1 MLDMTDELDPASLLV
16 HGGRPEKVPDAPL
29 SEPVVFT
36 STYVAGGPAGYGR
49 FGNSSWTAFEDV
61 LGELEGGQALAFAS
75 GMAACAAVF
84 DLVPVGGRV
93 VVPMH
98 AYSGVLGLLDQQAG
112 TGRLTVERVDIADTE
127 AVIAALPGASL
138 LWAES
143 PTNPAMEVADL
154 PALCAAAR
162 AAGVMVAVDNTFAT
176 PLLQQPLALGADIV
190 VHSATKYLAGHSDV
204 LLGAVVTTAT
214 TVTTG
219 TTYEALSTRRTL
231 LGAVPGPMEAWLALR
246 GMRTL
251 ALRMDKAQQNAAF
264 LAERLVRHPRVSR
277 VRYPGLADD
286 PGHKRATDQ
295 MRGYGA
301 IIAIEVDGDAEAAQ
315 RVCESTRLWVHAT
328 SLGGVESM
336 LERRRRWAAEAPSIP
351 EQLIR
356 LSVGIEHP
364 EDLWSDLCQALG

>member
-1 MLDMTDELDPASLLV
+1 MSAELDPTSRLV
-16 HGGRPEKVPDAPL
+16 HGGRPEHGPDAPL
-29 SEPVVFT
+29 AEPVVFT

-49 FGNSSWTAFEDV
+49 YGNPTWTAFEDV
-61 LGELEGGQALAFAS
+61 LGDLEGGRALAFSS

-93 VVPMH
+93 VAPVH

-112 TGRLTVERVDIADTE
+112 TGRITVERVDIADTD
-127 AVIAALPGASL
+127 AVVAALPGAAL
-138 LWAES
+138 LWVES

-154 PALCAAAR
+154 PAVCAAAR

-176 PLLQQPLALGADIV
+176 PLLQRPLTLGADVV
-190 VHSATKYLAGHSDV
+190 VHSVTKYLAGHSDV
-204 LLGAVVTTAT
+204 LLGAVVAT
-214 TVTTG
+214 G
-219 TTYEALSTRRTL
+219 ATYEAVEARRKL
-231 LGAVPGPMEAWLALR
+231 YGGIPGPMETWLALR

-264 LAERLVRHPRVSR
+264 LAERLAGHPRVTR

-286 PGHKRATDQ
+286 PGHKRATDH

-301 IIAIEVDGDAEAAQ
+301 ILAIEVEGDAQ

-336 LERRRRWAAEAPSIP
+336 LERRRRWAAETPTIP
-351 EQLIR
+351 ENLIR

-364 EDLWSDLCQALG
+364 DDLWADLTQALAI